1 MVDGRWMEGG
11 GGEGQWNRR
20 GLCSQR
26 IGSRLGSFNFIPF
39 LRQTVP
45 FHFSRLLSGK
55 TSPVYEHL
63 FFSFSLRNTVWAQ
76 VRSIKVREF
85 LFKSNRKH
93 CKRISIDAFEMMIIY
108 DFFLEKY
115 FLYFFFFMKRIW
127 EKNQYFWWN
136 MITDTLYSIR
146 ILEWNI
152 HRWMEQSKTK
162 SNRNP
167 KLANNLRLLIRWGE
181 SSPWSLSAYRGIK
194 WNVNRGRVR
203 NANNRINIPEK
214 AVNRS
219 RVNQAVC
226 TVYGAV
232 LLARSHTGQR
242 EREIENCNPTVA
254 SPLDISVRHRAE
266 FAPQAKEVNRRLRN
280 VNQDDSPCNSS
291 SAAFEFRDELSFR
304 GRSLLLAE
312 N

>member
-1 MVDGRWMEGG
+1 
-11 GGEGQWNRR
+11 
-20 GLCSQR
+20 
-26 IGSRLGSFNFIPF
+26 
-39 LRQTVP
+39 
-45 FHFSRLLSGK
+45 
-55 TSPVYEHL
+55 
-63 FFSFSLRNTVWAQ
+63 
-76 VRSIKVREF
+76 
-85 LFKSNRKH
+85 
-93 CKRISIDAFEMMIIY
+93 
-108 DFFLEKY
+108 
-115 FLYFFFFMKRIW
+115 
-127 EKNQYFWWN
+127 
-136 MITDTLYSIR
+136 MITGTLYSIR

-226 TVYGAV
+226 TVCMAQCCW
-232 LLARSHTGQR
+232 LARIPAR
-242 EREIENCNPTVA
+242 ERERDRELQSHSCV
-254 SPLDISVRHRAE
+254 PLDISVRHRAE
-266 FAPQAKEVNRRLRN
+266 FVPQAKEVNRRLRN